1 MRDNLS
7 VNRDYVPVFIR
18 ERELDLCYAGFCKE
32 VLWPLMHS
40 RALTTAFHI
49 EANAEGPNHMTGRT
63 SWAMKGGR
71 NSGIQPR
78 DQRAPLGGGSGS
90 GAAVEDD
97 VLMLGGEGGEK
108 EDDMHASSKS
118 SSMGGDI
125 LSTPAGGGVSGTR
138 SRTTTFD
145 TTISTVIDGDT
156 DTVTEKEAVVDVTLP
171 VMNLSV
177 PLATMAI
184 SGSDANSSWITA
196 AAVAE
201 SPATAAAGAAAAAA
215 AAMGGTSSYVVG
227 SAAPSPLCASPQ
239 LTPADDPRLSVSSS
253 SSTSGS
259 AGIPRSRSSGSLL
272 SVQQPYAASS
282 GTPSSAS
289 DMLVGGDFVYTRG
302 SNSTDNHQQGG
313 PGGMRGQLPG
323 SGGIGGGSGGGRG
336 SGGQQRVSV
345 GSDQHQMKDMWKAYV
360 IATERFAETVK
371 EVYEDG
377 DMIWV
382 HGYHLMLVSFVLSI
396 VFGYHQI
403 CMTMKSY
410 IIYQLVHGHSFFF
423 YFLSFFSF
431 FSFFFLTN
439 FSIQNTTGTINDP

>member
-1 MRDNLS
+1 MRDNLL

-49 EANAEGPNHMTGRT
+49 EANAEGPNHLTGRT
-63 SWAMKGGR
+63 SWATKGGR

-78 DQRAPLGGGSGS
+78 DERAPLGGGGGGGGGS
-90 GAAVEDD
+90 GGGGGGAVVEDD
-97 VLMLGGEGGEK
+97 VLMLGGGGGEK
-108 EDDMHASSKS
+108 EDDMHASSR

-125 LSTPAGGGVSGTR
+125 LSTPGGGGVGGTR

-156 DTVTEKEAVVDVTLP
+156 DKVTEEEAVVNVTLP

-184 SGSDANSSWITA
+184 SGSNASSSWITA
-196 AAVAE
+196 AAAAAAAAATE
-201 SPATAAAGAAAAAA
+201 SPATAAAAGAT
-215 AAMGGTSSYVVG
+215 GGTSSYVVG

-239 LTPADDPRLSVSSS
+239 LTPANDPRLSVSSS
-253 SSTSGS
+253 SSASSS

-272 SVQQPYAASS
+272 SVQPYAASS

-302 SNSTDNHQQGG
+302 SNSNDNQQGG

-323 SGGIGGGSGGGRG
+323 GGIGGGIGGGRG

-382 HGYHLMLVSFVLSI
+382 HGYHLMLVSCSFQSFVFVSTIKYIYILSI
-396 VFGYHQI
+396 LHI
-403 CMTMKSY
+403 S
-410 IIYQLVHGHSFFF
+410 ILVHET
-423 YFLSFFSF
+423 L
-431 FSFFFLTN
+431 FFFLQHNKTPHRHH
-439 FSIQNTTGTINDP
+439 Q